1 MAARMPV
8 VACSCCTVSA
18 FKIVRG
24 IARAKAHSRHRLFS
38 IILPTSAALADPPP
52 WAPAHGKRAKDRD
65 AAVYYDRAYEPRR
78 LTRDDRV
85 WRGEDGRYHCRRSDG
100 TTGLIVGAGVGA
112 LLGRSLD
119 GGRDRTAGTILG
131 AAGGALL
138 GKAIDQGDLN
148 CH

>member
-1 MAARMPV
+1 
-8 VACSCCTVSA
+8 
-18 FKIVRG
+18 
-24 IARAKAHSRHRLFS
+24 
-38 IILPTSAALADPPP
+38 
-52 WAPAHGKRAKDRD
+52 
-65 AAVYYDRAYEPRR
+65 
-78 LTRDDRV
+78 V